1 MKQPHQDQSS
11 WFRCWPLAAG
21 RSNMLPPSQPQI
33 GRFCCLRRRVEDL
46 PGRCRHVAM
55 FAYCWP
61 RLRSRLAP
69 NRVKRSS
76 GRLRRRPESGGQ
88 VRAVVV
94 PEDDKYPEHDERDRG
109 QTAHS
114 LIFVT
119 HGGRPPRISGAK
131 RSARSCR
138 SRLTDERMRVSS
150 AVTDTTSVSRSVLS
164 QPGSSAKAGQEHH
177 QPGRTGRA
185 LRPRRA
191 RSRGPGGT
199 DLRGG
204 RLGCRRS
211 WGPATGDYPWVV
223 RRVRQR
229 MALAVALRALCR
241 NR

>member
-1 MKQPHQDQSS
+1 
-11 WFRCWPLAAG
+11 
-21 RSNMLPPSQPQI
+21 MLPPSQPQI

-55 FAYCWP
+55 FAYSWP

-76 GRLRRRPESGGQ
+76 GRLRRRPESGGR

-94 PEDDKYPEHDERDRG
+94 PEGDKDPEHDERDRG

-119 HGGRPPRISGAK
+119 HGGRPPRSGGAK

-150 AVTDTTSVSRSVLS
+150 AVTDTTSVSRCVLS
-164 QPGSSAKAGQEHH
+164 QLGSSAKAGQEHH
-177 QPGRTGRA
+177 EPDRNSSNWARS

-199 DLRGG
+199 DLRGTASAVDAPG
-204 RLGCRRS
+204 ARRLATTPGSSDVSGSAWRLRWLCERYAGIGS
-211 WGPATGDYPWVV
+211 VGWGVSDFCSARP
-223 RRVRQR
+223 
-229 MALAVALRALCR
+229 
-241 NR
+241 